1 MSKLVSKGYLVV
13 FNGTSNNYDF
23 FNTLEEAQTIR
34 DMIAGGG
41 IIYNATLEKIGCNTF
56 PIRGTMVRKPDGTPL

>member
-13 FNGTSNNYDF
+13 FNGTSGNYDF
-23 FNTLEEAQTIR
+23 FHTLEEAQNIR
-34 DMIAGGG
+34 DIVAGGG

>member
-13 FNGTSNNYDF
+13 FNGTSENYDF
-23 FNTLEEAQTIR
+23 FHTLEEAQSIR
-34 DMIAGGG
+34 DMVAGGG